1 MRLPSHPFLHT
12 LSRSLRLANT
22 FPQSVIA
29 PKHHSRN
36 RAGFPSIPGKM
47 AELAG
52 LAASI
57 ITLVEVSIVV
67 ISISNEYQDS
77 ARSAANE
84 VNRLTGGVE
93 NLKTTLEE
101 VSILL
106 NQENPLDGLFK
117 AMQNIIR
124 SNNTLQSCLAAL

>member
-1 MRLPSHPFLHT
+1 
-12 LSRSLRLANT
+12 
-22 FPQSVIA
+22 
-29 PKHHSRN
+29 
-36 RAGFPSIPGKM
+36 M

-57 ITLVEVSIVV
+57 ITLVEVSIEV
-67 ISISNEYQDS
+67 ISICHEYQDS

-106 NQENPLDGLFK
+106 NQENPLDELFK
-117 AMQNIIR
+117 AIQNIIR
-124 SNNTLQSCLAAL
+124 SNNTLQTWLAAL

>member
-1 MRLPSHPFLHT
+1 
-12 LSRSLRLANT
+12 
-22 FPQSVIA
+22 
-29 PKHHSRN
+29 
-36 RAGFPSIPGKM
+36 M

-106 NQENPLDGLFK
+106 NQENPLDELFK
-117 AMQNIIR
+117 AIQNIIR
-124 SNNTLQSCLAAL
+124 SNNTLQTWLAAL

>member
-1 MRLPSHPFLHT
+1 
-12 LSRSLRLANT
+12 
-22 FPQSVIA
+22 
-29 PKHHSRN
+29 
-36 RAGFPSIPGKM
+36 M

-124 SNNTLQSCLAAL
+124 SNNTL